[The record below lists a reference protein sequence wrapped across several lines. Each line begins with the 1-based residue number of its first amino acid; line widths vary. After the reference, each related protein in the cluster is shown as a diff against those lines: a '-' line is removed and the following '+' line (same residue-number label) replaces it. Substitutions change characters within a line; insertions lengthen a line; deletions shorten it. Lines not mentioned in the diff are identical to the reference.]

1 MLTKKEVMQSIKLL
15 PEKFNAETAIEK
27 IVFLEKVRLG
37 IAQSDAGLVASKE
50 EAKKRL
56 KKWLK

>member
-1 MLTKKEVMQSIKLL
+1 MLTKKEVLESLKSL
-15 PEKFNAETAIEK
+15 PETFEAETAIEK
-27 IVFLEKVRLG
+27 IVFLEKINIG
-37 IAQSDAGLVASKE
+37 IAQSDAGQVVSKT